1 MNKMNEIMTHFEYEA
16 HFYDEIILNLIPHY
30 SEMVYALV
38 SSIPFEKETPVNV
51 LDLGC
56 GTRTIS
62 KAILE
67 KYPNAK
73 FTIIDISQNM
83 LKFAEKKIG
92 SNSIYKSICKDF
104 YELNLDDKYEVVAS
118 SLALHH
124 LITDKDKKIFYK
136 QKDVL

>member
-1 MNKMNEIMTHFEYEA
+1 MTHFEDEA
-16 HFYDEIILNLIPHY
+16 PFYDEIILKLIPHY
-30 SEMVYALV
+30 SEMVNALV
-38 SSIPFEKETPVNV
+38 SLIPFEKETPKNV

-56 GTRTIS
+56 GTGTIS

-67 KYPNAK
+67 KYSNAK

-104 YELNLDDKYEVVAS
+104 YVLNLDDRYDIIAS

-124 LITDKDKKIFYK
+124 LITDKDKKYFINRKQFYESC
-136 QKDVL
+136 